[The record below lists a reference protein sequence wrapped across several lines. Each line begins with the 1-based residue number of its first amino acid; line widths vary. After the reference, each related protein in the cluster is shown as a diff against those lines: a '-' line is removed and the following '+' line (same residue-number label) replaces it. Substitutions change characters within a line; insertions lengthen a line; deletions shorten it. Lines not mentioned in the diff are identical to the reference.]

1 MNSLDDATRLR
12 TSAVTI
18 GSESSEALLAADLA
32 GMRRLYDLQA
42 KLARETELPSA
53 LHEILA
59 AAVDLAG
66 TDRGCVQLVSED
78 GTRLEI
84 VAQRGYADDGPFI
97 SRFRSEG
104 AAVGCDTARR
114 QRARFVIEDL
124 ESHPGFVG
132 TADGKAA
139 LADGIRAAQSTP
151 LINRFGETVGV
162 LSTQYR
168 TPYSPSEHELRLID
182 MLAWAAADFI
192 DRHRTEAALK
202 RATQARHAFLL
213 HLTDEVRQLADPHAI
228 MAAADD
234 ALAAELRVA
243 RVGYLEMP
251 DGAESVVVHHE
262 RRHDGLPPATDLH
275 QLDEGGV
282 GLAAALRHGRTVAV
296 ADVAADPRTAD
307 AIQTHARFGTCAL
320 IAVPLRRD
328 GRLQAVL
335 HVEDRRPREWTP
347 AEVVLVEEVAAR
359 TWTAVERARAE
370 AALRAS
376 EARFRTAL
384 EIETVGAIYF
394 DMEGK
399 LTDAND
405 AFLRMSGYS
414 REDLDAGRIT
424 WQALTP
430 SEWMEVSM
438 RSFAELKARGQTT
451 PYEKEY
457 LRPNGTRWWALFAAK
472 LLPDG
477 TGFEFV
483 LDITDR
489 KLIEA
494 ERAAAVVE
502 RARHAAELHKS
513 EGRLQVL
520 VHELQHRTRNL
531 MAIVRS
537 TASKTLKTSSDLA
550 DFDFRFQSRIEALA
564 RVQGLL
570 SRLDEHDRV
579 TFDELVRTELD
590 AMGATEDGVTF
601 DGPTGIKL
609 RSSAV
614 QTLAM
619 AFHEL
624 ATNAVKYGALGQ
636 PGAHLSISWQ
646 IERDGEGGKPW
657 LHVEWRETGVTKLH
671 PRSAPVCRGQGLD
684 LIERALPYQLKARTS
699 FELNADGVCCTIV
712 LPVSTTND
720 KDAID
725 V

>member
-1 MNSLDDATRLR
+1 M
-12 TSAVTI
+12 
-18 GSESSEALLAADLA
+18 ADLA

-42 KLARETELPSA
+42 KLARETELFSA

-78 GTRLEI
+78 GARLEI
-84 VAQRGYADDGPFI
+84 VAQCGYADDGPFI
-97 SRFRSEG
+97 SRFRHEG
-104 AAVGCDTARR
+104 SKVGCDTVRR

-124 ESHPGFVG
+124 ESHPGFAG
-132 TADGKAA
+132 TADGEAA

-151 LINRFGETVGV
+151 LISRSGETLGV

-182 MLAWAAADFI
+182 MLAWDAADFVE
-192 DRHRTEAALK
+192 RHRTEAALG

-213 HLTDEVRQLADPHAI
+213 HLTDKVRQLADPHAI
-228 MAAADD
+228 MAAAHE
-234 ALAAELRVA
+234 ALAAELGVA
-243 RVGYLEMP
+243 RVAHLQMR
-251 DGAESVVVHHE
+251 DGGKSFVTRHE
-262 RRHDGLPPATDLH
+262 HRDGGLPPAAELR
-275 QLDEGGV
+275 QLDEAGV
-282 GLAAALRHGRTVAV
+282 PLATELSRGRTVAV

-307 AIQTHARFGTCAL
+307 AVQRHASLGTRAL

-335 HVEDRRPREWTP
+335 RVEDERPREWTS

-394 DMEGK
+394 DMEGR

-414 REDLDAGRIT
+414 RKDLDAGRLT
-424 WQALTP
+424 WQGLTP
-430 SEWMEVSM
+430 PDWMEASV
-438 RSFAELKARGQTT
+438 RAFAELKSRGQTT

-457 LRPNGTRWWALFAAK
+457 VRRDGTRWWALFAAK
-472 LLPDG
+472 LLPG
-477 TGFEFV
+477 GIGFEFV

-489 KLIEA
+489 KLVEA
-494 ERAAAVVE
+494 ERASAAVE
-502 RARHAAELHKS
+502 RARIEAELRTS
-513 EGRLQVL
+513 ESRLQVL

-531 MAIVRS
+531 MGVVRA
-537 TASKTLKTSSDLA
+537 TALKTLRTSSDLT
-550 DFDFRFQSRIEALA
+550 DFDSRFQSRIEALA

-590 AMGATEDGVTF
+590 ALGATEDGVTL
-601 DGPTGIKL
+601 DGPLGIRL
-609 RSSAV
+609 RSSTV
-614 QTLAM
+614 QMLAM
-619 AFHEL
+619 AVHEL
-624 ATNAVKYGALGQ
+624 ATNALKHGALGQ
-636 PGAHLSISWQ
+636 PEAHLSIGWHL
-646 IERDGEGGKPW
+646 ERDGDGGKPW
-657 LHVEWRETGVTKLH
+657 LHVEWKETGVTM
-671 PRSAPVCRGQGLD
+671 PPPGPAPGRRGQGRD
-684 LIERALPYQLKARTS
+684 LIERALPYQLAARTR
-699 FELNADGVCCTIV
+699 FELGANGVSCTIM
-712 LPVSTTND
+712 LPVSATHGKNA
-720 KDAID
+720 AIA
-725 V
+725 